1 MIHHKT
7 DIFSRLKH
15 IKSTRPFRM
24 LIIALYE
31 PLQVEMRSSS
41 LFCHHRGSSRLAWL
55 DTVGIFSGKKRVFS
69 TVSSIFWMVDWTT
82 RNFRFWLKE
91 RMIKMCNGL
100 TYHTSR
106 FSEACY
112 TFPGYFSALFKA
124 NFLFAYSSRLLFQHI
139 RLRLKTVNMF
149 KNSSVSIHYVQ
160 SPSAK

>member
-1 MIHHKT
+1 MTLKSTMIHHKT

-31 PLQVEMRSSS
+31 PLQVEMHSLS
-41 LFCHHRGSSRLAWL
+41 LFCHHRGSSHLAWL
-55 DTVGIFSGKKRVFS
+55 DTVGIFSGKKRAFS
-69 TVSSIFWMVDWTT
+69 IVSSIFWMVDWTIFTT

-91 RMIKMCNGL
+91 RMIKMCNVL

-112 TFPGYFSALFKA
+112 NPGILFRPFQSKFSV
-124 NFLFAYSSRLLFQHI
+124 RL
-139 RLRLKTVNMF
+139 
-149 KNSSVSIHYVQ
+149 
-160 SPSAK
+160 

>member
-1 MIHHKT
+1 MLSVGEKMNKTMTLKSTMIHHKT

-112 TFPGYFSALFKA
+112 TFLPFSKQIFCSPIVHVCYFD
-124 NFLFAYSSRLLFQHI
+124 
-139 RLRLKTVNMF
+139 T
-149 KNSSVSIHYVQ
+149 
-160 SPSAK
+160 

>member
-1 MIHHKT
+1 MKKTMTLKSTMIHHKT

-31 PLQVEMRSSS
+31 PLQVEMHSLS
-41 LFCHHRGSSRLAWL
+41 LFCHHRGSSHLAWL
-55 DTVGIFSGKKRVFS
+55 DTVGIFSGKKRAFS
-69 TVSSIFWMVDWTT
+69 IVSSIFWMVDWTIFTT

-91 RMIKMCNGL
+91 RMIKMCNVL

-112 TFPGYFSALFKA
+112 NPGILFRPFQSKFSV
-124 NFLFAYSSRLLFQHI
+124 RL
-139 RLRLKTVNMF
+139 
-149 KNSSVSIHYVQ
+149 
-160 SPSAK
+160 